1 MKKLLI
7 CVLIIFSFIVCEDKD
22 NSIFVDGVAAIV
34 GEHVILKS
42 DVAQL
47 VNFAAAQQRLN
58 PAVDVE
64 KLLFL
69 QNEVLRSIVDQKIML
84 EMAAVDSIE
93 VEDKEIER
101 ALEQQIEM
109 FVAQSGSEERAE
121 EQLGQSLKTFRR
133 EFWYEMKDRLTTERY
148 QQMLINKISVTRD
161 EVERFFTTNK
171 DSLPIFPFMVKMRHL
186 LILIKAGTESQNLSY
201 NKISE
206 IRKKIIDGESFSELA
221 TLYSQD
227 PGSRQNGGS
236 LGYVRRGSLVPDFES
251 VAFSQDVGFI
261 SEIVETPFGYHLIE
275 TEEKRGEKIKVR
287 HILLVPE
294 IAEEDESLSYRFALT
309 LKDSASSLETFK
321 RLVADHS
328 KDVQTKEI
336 GGDLGWINPNNSPIP
351 EISQIISLLDI
362 GVCSLPVRTEQGYHL
377 FWVDAFR
384 QGGRPDLGMHWPEIE
399 NMALNHKR
407 ANWYGDW
414 IVAARE
420 RFFIQINDW

>member
-7 CVLIIFSFIVCEDKD
+7 CVLIIFSFVVCEDKD
-22 NSIFVDGVAAIV
+22 NSVFVDGVAAIV

-93 VEDKEIER
+93 VDDKEIER

-109 FVAQSGSEERAE
+109 FVSQSGSEERAE
-121 EQLGQSLKTFRR
+121 ELLGQSLKSFRR

-148 QQMLINKISVTRD
+148 QQTLINKISVTRD
-161 EVERFFTTNK
+161 EVERFFTTYK

>member
-7 CVLIIFSFIVCEDKD
+7 CVLIIFSFVVCEDKD
-22 NSIFVDGVAAIV
+22 NSVFVDGVAAIV

-148 QQMLINKISVTRD
+148 QQTLINKISVTRD
-161 EVERFFTTNK
+161 EVERFFTTYK

-309 LKDSASSLETFK
+309 LKDSASSLEKFK